1 MSGPTK
7 GIEEIPVRPLT
18 QATAEADGRPRRLRV
33 EANLPCALKAPLE
46 IALAE
51 RASDHDREA
60 LRPVDLTV
68 QSDNA
73 GSISNHGAAIDSLDA
88 MPDLTVAAGYN
99 TLLDHAFQKRFAT
112 ADNFAA
118 RPREAVSP
126 RLAGCGFADP
136 LGIYRVIGVNVFVF
150 VADPSRLAGRPAPD
164 SWDALLSDDFVDDV
178 AICGSGDK
186 ASKSLMLHVHGLF
199 GENGVRRLGRN
210 VRAGMHPSQYIKG
223 LGTGRPECPAVAVMP
238 WFFARLAGIRRPAGL
253 AWPRD
258 GAVAMPFF
266 LLAKRR
272 GAPGLGCFVEDL
284 EGREV
289 GRICSGAGF
298 PALHPD
304 APCPLPDE
312 ARLSWLGWGA
322 IRDADLAVL
331 RRQVADAFEAGRQ
344 EVRDA

>member
-1 MSGPTK
+1 MADPT
-7 GIEEIPVRPLT
+7 GASPIRPL
-18 QATAEADGRPRRLRV
+18 EPRPGAAGVDRLRV

-46 IALAE
+46 IALGELA
-51 RASDHDREA
+51 RDHDREA
-60 LRPVDLTV
+60 VLPVDMAV

-73 GSISNHGAAIDSLDA
+73 GSISNRGDAIDSLDA

-112 ADNFAA
+112 PDNFAA

-126 RLAGCGFADP
+126 RLAGYGFDDP
-136 LGIYRVIGVNVFVF
+136 LGVYRVIGVNVFVF
-150 VADPSRLAGRPAPD
+150 VADPARLDGRPAPD
-164 SWDALLSDDFVDDV
+164 SWEALLSEDFVADA

-186 ASKSLMLHVHGLF
+186 ASKSLMLHVLDHF
-199 GENGVRRLGRN
+199 GEAGVRRLGRN

-238 WFFARLAGIRRPAGL
+238 WFFARLADIRRPA
-253 AWPRD
+253 ATIWPRD

-272 GAPGLGCFVEDL
+272 GAPGLDRFAEAL
-284 EGREV
+284 EGRAI

-312 ARLSWLGWGA
+312 AALCWLGWDALRG
-322 IRDADLAVL
+322 ADLAVL
-331 RRQVADAFEAGRQ
+331 RQQAADAFEAGRNDI
-344 EVRDA
+344 RSASPGK